1 VIIISSVIAVH
12 GLGGDWE
19 RTWTNENTG
28 IFWLKDC
35 LPHDVES
42 ARVMSFE
49 YNAAFAFGG
58 STADVG
64 DHAKDL
70 LSDLIDKREQD
81 EVRSSTGPSS
91 IRI

>member
-1 VIIISSVIAVH
+1 
-12 GLGGDWE
+12 
-19 RTWTNENTG
+19 
-28 IFWLKDC
+28 
-35 LPHDVES
+35 
-42 ARVMSFE
+42 MSFE

-70 LSDLIDKREQD
+70 LSDLIDKREED
-81 EVRSSTGPSS
+81 EVRSSTGSSS